1 MDRRM
6 INTLFLD
13 DEDMNCNC
21 SQKSLEDI
29 SIIDVG
35 FGISVLN
42 SFSLII
48 YRGSKGTKILKSEYT
63 KTGVIK

>member
-1 MDRRM
+1 M